1 LQPDAFKTKEVAQN
15 SEFSVAT
22 CVNTSCATAICNH
35 WFGAGHEGCK
45 GYYCSEPDKFNCDDS
60 TYYVFWYPRDS
71 ETQYLYET
79 FPKVI
84 SPLKGAESARF
95 QVWMETAAFPNFKVL
110 YGQIDQDI
118 PKGTNLTFMIEN
130 NYDVQHFDSK
140 KFLVLTNTKWFG
152 GNHAI
157 LGIALITSGSFALFM
172 GFLFFTKNLFG
183 FSRRNM
189 GDLKLLR

>member
-1 LQPDAFKTKEVAQN
+1 M
-15 SEFSVAT
+15 
-22 CVNTSCATAICNH
+22 
-35 WFGAGHEGCK
+35 
-45 GYYCSEPDKFNCDDS
+45 
-60 TYYVFWYPRDS
+60 
-71 ETQYLYET
+71 
-79 FPKVI
+79 I